1 MCVRGNG
8 GGWGRGETDLIWL
21 MLGVR
26 ARRRASRA
34 MGLHASK
41 REAPKARYIST
52 LSLLSLDTTGQRVG
66 WHGSAWGHILDFLED
81 IRNGD
86 DNP

>member
-1 MCVRGNG
+1 MRRGG
-8 GGWGRGETDLIWL
+8 TAMHLIWL

-34 MGLHASK
+34 IGLQASK

-52 LSLLSLDTTGQRVG
+52 LSLLSLNTTGQRVG
-66 WHGSAWGHILDFLED
+66 QHDSAWWYILDLFED
-81 IRNGD
+81 IRDGD